1 MSRED
6 ERTLSTADFVAG
18 SDEPRAREQRDLPQL
33 REPQPDHEQRMTQ
46 VETRSAGATSR
57 NSGDA
62 SGAAQP
68 EPLAELFAGDVA
80 QAFRSRWDAVQIG
93 FVDDPKQAVKQ
104 ADELVA
110 QVMKSLAESFSRQ
123 RSTIE
128 GDVGGGNEA
137 STENL
142 RVALQRYRSFF
153 QRLLSL

>member
-6 ERTLSTADFVAG
+6 ERTLSTADFAAAA
-18 SDEPRAREQRDLPQL
+18 EAPPARERDKMDGDSDDRL
-33 REPQPDHEQRMTQ
+33 TQ
-46 VETRSAGATSR
+46 VETARSAPA
-57 NSGDA
+57 A
-62 SGAAQP
+62 GAAQA
-68 EPLAELFAGDVA
+68 EPLAELFPADA
-80 QAFRSRWDAVQIG
+80 AAAFRSRWDAVQIG

-123 RSTIE
+123 RSAIE
-128 GDVGGGNEA
+128 GGTGGGDA

>member
-6 ERTLSTADFVAG
+6 ERTLSTADFAG
-18 SDEPRAREQRDLPQL
+18 VTEAPQRRAERDSMEHRDEG
-33 REPQPDHEQRMTQ
+33 MTQ
-46 VETRSAGATSR
+46 VETSR
-57 NSGDA
+57 AAPA
-62 SGAAQP
+62 SPAAQA
-68 EPLAELFAGDVA
+68 EPLAELFPQDAAA
-80 QAFRSRWDAVQIG
+80 QFRSRWDAVQIG

-123 RSTIE
+123 RSTLE
-128 GDVGGGNEA
+128 GDAGGGNEA

-142 RVALQRYRSFF
+142 RIALRRYRSFF

>member
-6 ERTLSTADFVAG
+6 ERTLSTADFAAASEAPQARSERDRMEAG
-18 SDEPRAREQRDLPQL
+18 RD
-33 REPQPDHEQRMTQ
+33 DRMTQ
-46 VETRSAGATSR
+46 VETSR
-57 NSGDA
+57 AAPA
-62 SGAAQP
+62 SRAAQP
-68 EPLAELFAGDVA
+68 EPLAELFPEDAA
-80 QAFRSRWDAVQIG
+80 AAFRSRWDAVQIG

-123 RSTIE
+123 RSAIE

>member
-6 ERTLSTADFVAG
+6 ERTLSTADFAAA
-18 SDEPRAREQRDLPQL
+18 SDAPRVREARDPRDVPDV
-33 REPQPDHEQRMTQ
+33 RERDRDDERMTQ
-46 VETRSAGATSR
+46 AETRSTG
-57 NSGDA
+57 A

-68 EPLAELFAGDVA
+68 EPLAELFAADVA
-80 QAFRSRWDAVQIG
+80 QTFRSRWDAVQIG
-93 FVDDPKQAVKQ
+93 FVDDPKQAVQQ

-123 RSTIE
+123 RATIE
-128 GDVGGGNEA
+128 GDVGGGSEA

>member
-6 ERTLSTADFVAG
+6 ERTLSTADFAAAT
-18 SDEPRAREQRDLPQL
+18 DAPQARAKRD
-33 REPQPDHEQRMTQ
+33 RMEGDPDDRMTQ
-46 VETRSAGATSR
+46 VETSRSAPASR
-57 NSGDA
+57 
-62 SGAAQP
+62 AARA
-68 EPLAELFAGDVA
+68 EPLAELFPEDAAAG
-80 QAFRSRWDAVQIG
+80 FRSRWDAVQIG
-93 FVDDPKQAVKQ
+93 FVDDPKQAVTQ

-123 RSTIE
+123 RATIE
-128 GDVGGGNEA
+128 GDVGGANEA

>member
-1 MSRED
+1 MS
-6 ERTLSTADFVAG
+6 
-18 SDEPRAREQRDLPQL
+18 REQRDLPEL
-33 REPQPDHEQRMTQ
+33 REREPDDDRMTQ
-46 VETRSAGATSR
+46 VETRG
-57 NSGDA
+57 GGGA
-62 SGAAQP
+62 SGATQQ
-68 EPLAELFAGDVA
+68 EPLAELFAGDA
-80 QAFRSRWDAVQIG
+80 AKAFRSRWDAVQIG

>member
-6 ERTLSTADFVAG
+6 ERTLSTADFARSG
-18 SDEPRAREQRDLPQL
+18 EPPRAREMQQRDLPDRAERDDDRL
-33 REPQPDHEQRMTQ
+33 TQ
-46 VETRSAGATSR
+46 VETRSAGAA
-57 NSGDA
+57 GA
-62 SGAAQP
+62 AGAAQP
-68 EPLAELFAGDVA
+68 EPLAELFAQDA
-80 QAFRSRWDAVQIG
+80 AAMFRSRWDAVQIG
-93 FVDDPKQAVKQ
+93 FVDDPKQAVRQ

-123 RSTIE
+123 RSIIE

>member
-6 ERTLSTADFVAG
+6 ERTLSTADFAG
-18 SDEPRAREQRDLPQL
+18 VDEATQARDRRDRVEREQDRAARDD
-33 REPQPDHEQRMTQ
+33 RITQ
-46 VETRSAGATSR
+46 VETAKRASASA
-57 NSGDA
+57 
-62 SGAAQP
+62 AAQA
-68 EPLAELFAGDVA
+68 EPLAELFPEDAAAG
-80 QAFRSRWDAVQIG
+80 FRSRWDAVQIG

-123 RSTIE
+123 RANIE
-128 GDVGGGNEA
+128 GAADAGSEA
-137 STENL
+137 STESL

>member
-6 ERTLSTADFVAG
+6 ERTLSTADFAAA
-18 SDEPRAREQRDLPQL
+18 SEAPQAREERDRTE
-33 REPQPDHEQRMTQ
+33 RERDDGLTQ
-46 VETRSAGATSR
+46 VET
-57 NSGDA
+57 SGRA
-62 SGAAQP
+62 PAARAAQA
-68 EPLAELFAGDVA
+68 EPLAELFPADA
-80 QAFRSRWDAVQIG
+80 AADFRSRWDAVQIG

-123 RSTIE
+123 RSAIE
-128 GDVGGGNEA
+128 SGTGGGNEA

>member
-1 MSRED
+1 MSREE
-6 ERTLSTADFVAG
+6 ERTLSTADFAAA
-18 SDEPRAREQRDLPQL
+18 SEAPQAREERGRVERGEERL
-33 REPQPDHEQRMTQ
+33 TQ
-46 VETRSAGATSR
+46 VETSARSPASR
-57 NSGDA
+57 QA
-62 SGAAQP
+62 EVQQPAA
-68 EPLAELFAGDVA
+68 EPLAELFPQDVA
-80 QAFRSRWDAVQIG
+80 AGFRSRWDAVQIG

-123 RSTIE
+123 RSGIE
-128 GDVGGGNEA
+128 GAADRHNEA